1 MPNTKLFLYFN
12 ESINPKRGIPVIY
25 AFVPS
30 MGSIIQ
36 VYGEF
41 LLSKPPSSP
50 NMLCVG
56 NFFCINF
63 LTFFSIRRSTF
74 VTNSFLIL
82 FIFSALEIF
91 LI

>member
-30 MGSIIQ
+30 MDQLSK
-36 VYGEF
+36 YMENPC
-41 LLSKPPSSP
+41 LSKPPSSP
-50 NMLCVG
+50 NMLCEG
-56 NFFCINF
+56 NFFINF

-82 FIFSALEIF
+82 FFFSALEIF